1 MPHTTD
7 RTLPGTLKGVGRIY
21 QQTFIDTYAKVA
33 FAKLYDRK
41 TPITAADL
49 LNDRV
54 VPFYDE
60 HGIPLSRVLTDRGT
74 EFCGRPEHHEYE
86 LYLAVEDIDHTRT
99 KTKSPQTNGICERFH
114 RTVLDE
120 FYRVAF
126 RKKIYR
132 TIDELQAD
140 LDAWLQSYNEARPH
154 QGRWC
159 FGKTPL
165 QTFCDSL
172 TLAKEKLMAA

>member
-1 MPHTTD
+1 MTARP
-7 RTLPGTLKGVGRIY
+7 
-21 QQTFIDTYAKVA
+21 
-33 FAKLYDRK
+33 
-41 TPITAADL
+41 PITAAEI

-60 HGIPLSRVLTDRGT
+60 HGTRLSRMLTDRGT
-74 EFCGRPEHHEYE
+74 EFCGGQSHEYE
-86 LYLAVEDIDHTRT
+86 LYLAVEDVDHSRT

-126 RKKIYR
+126 RKKIYL
-132 TIDELQAD
+132 TIDELQTD
-140 LDAWLQSYNEARPH
+140 LDIWLVEYNEHRPQ

-159 FGKTPL
+159 FGKTPK
-165 QTFCDSL
+165 QTFID
-172 TLAKEKLMAA
+172 APHMAREKLMAA